1 MEHLH
6 LVHEFTRPVE
16 RKFSGGEK
24 FWDSSGFKFECL
36 SVFDHLVGLV
46 LKGLKFLFTW
56 NRNYVYVH
64 FLWDKMFLLN
74 ILIFLYAETLQARD
88 IPRYLLKYKV
98 RTLDRLIG
106 SILNWDELQQFIIQE
121 VSIKGMLPNF
131 AS

>member
-1 MEHLH
+1 
-6 LVHEFTRPVE
+6 
-16 RKFSGGEK
+16 
-24 FWDSSGFKFECL
+24 
-36 SVFDHLVGLV
+36 
-46 LKGLKFLFTW
+46 
-56 NRNYVYVH
+56 
-64 FLWDKMFLLN
+64 MFLLN